1 MVHPGL
7 KLHDPNE
14 FWSMAM
20 IGHSRF
26 FFFFF
31 FSRKKKKRFMLR
43 LFFLYKFVSIKYKT
57 TIKIEMID
65 VEIGKSE
72 GISLWQP

>member
-1 MVHPGL
+1 
-7 KLHDPNE
+7 
-14 FWSMAM
+14 M
-20 IGHSRF
+20 IF
-26 FFFFF
+26 FFFEVHLKTSMPLSKFF
-31 FSRKKKKRFMLR
+31 LFKSSFILR

>member
-1 MVHPGL
+1 
-7 KLHDPNE
+7 
-14 FWSMAM
+14 M
-20 IGHSRF
+20 IF
-26 FFFFF
+26 FFFEVHLKTSMPLSNFF
-31 FSRKKKKRFMLR
+31 LFKSSFILR